1 MTLWIIIIFMTLAAS
16 LAVLRPLIRAPGR
29 TAPAASHDMEVYRDQ
44 LAELERDRDRGLI
57 SEKDAEEARAEI
69 GRRLLKADAENK
81 KADTEARSGST
92 RLIALAAVL
101 SIPLV
106 SWGFY
111 ASLGSPDMPDQPLV
125 ARMTKPPQQ
134 NTVTELIARAESH
147 LERNPDDAEGWAVLA
162 PIYMR
167 TGRFPDAVTA
177 WRRVIALKGEDA
189 SRLTGLGEALGAA
202 GGGLVNGDSLAAF
215 NAALKLDPADEKA
228 RFFVAVG
235 DAQAGK
241 LEEARARWQAIVDG
255 AKSDS
260 PWKEAALSA
269 IETSKRGQQQAAQA
283 PAASQPVAPSAPGPT
298 AEQVEAAKDMTA
310 QDRQAMIEGM
320 VAQLDAKLNDNPG
333 DIDGW
338 MRLIRAYSVMGK
350 KEEAGSALT
359 RARDALKGEPEKLA
373 AVDAFAGQLGLPA
386 ADARN

>member
-44 LAELERDRDRGLI
+44 LAELERDRERGLI
-57 SEKDAEEARAEI
+57 SQKDAEEARAEI

-81 KADTEARSGST
+81 AADAPSGSGSS
-92 RLIALAAVL
+92 RMIALAAVL
-101 SIPLV
+101 TIPVV
-106 SWGFY
+106 SWAFY

-125 ARMTKPPQQ
+125 ARMSKPPQQ
-134 NTVTELIARAESH
+134 SSVTELIARAESH
-147 LERNPDDAEGWAVLA
+147 LQRNPQDADGWAVLA

-202 GGGLVNGDSLAAF
+202 AGGLVNGESLAAF
-215 NAALKLDPADEKA
+215 NAALKLNPADEKA

-241 LEEARARWQAIVDG
+241 LDEARSRWQAIVDG
-255 AKSDS
+255 AGPDS
-260 PWKEAALSA
+260 PWKEAALNA
-269 IETSKRGQQQAAQA
+269 IETSRRNEQQAAQL
-283 PAASQPVAPSAPGPT
+283 PASSQPAAPSAPGPT
-298 AEQVEAAKDMTA
+298 AEQMDAAKDMSA

-320 VAQLDAKLNDNPG
+320 VAQLDAKLKDNPG
-333 DIDGW
+333 DMEGW
-338 MRLIRAYSVMGK
+338 LRLIRAYSVMGK
-350 KEEAGSALT
+350 KDEAGGALA

>member
-1 MTLWIIIIFMTLAAS
+1 M
-16 LAVLRPLIRAPGR
+16 
-29 TAPAASHDMEVYRDQ
+29 
-44 LAELERDRDRGLI
+44 
-57 SEKDAEEARAEI
+57 
-69 GRRLLKADAENK
+69 
-81 KADTEARSGST
+81 
-92 RLIALAAVL
+92 
-101 SIPLV
+101 
-106 SWGFY
+106 
-111 ASLGSPDMPDQPLV
+111 
-125 ARMTKPPQQ
+125 
-134 NTVTELIARAESH
+134 
-147 LERNPDDAEGWAVLA
+147 
-162 PIYMR
+162 
-167 TGRFPDAVTA
+167 
-177 WRRVIALKGEDA
+177 
-189 SRLTGLGEALGAA
+189 
-202 GGGLVNGDSLAAF
+202 
-215 NAALKLDPADEKA
+215 EKA

-235 DAQAGK
+235 DAQGGK

-283 PAASQPVAPSAPGPT
+283 PAASQPVAASAPGPT